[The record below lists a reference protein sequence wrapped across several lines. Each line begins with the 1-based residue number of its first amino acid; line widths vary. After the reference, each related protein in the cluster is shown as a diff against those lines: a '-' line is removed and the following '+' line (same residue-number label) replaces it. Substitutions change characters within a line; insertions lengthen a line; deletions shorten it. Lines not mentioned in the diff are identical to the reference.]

1 MDRVIT
7 ASRLRT
13 ELSQLL
19 DQLDNGTSHFIIE
32 RNNQASAVLLS
43 IEKFRDI
50 MQMLEMLNALE
61 FIGPNDPSLED
72 ESDLFQFLTTSDDGL
87 PLATNSQTNEGRDD
101 SPSLV
106 PLPANPEKERQ
117 VKTART
123 ESVEEA
129 AAKRGIRLIK

>member
-19 DQLDNGTSHFIIE
+19 DQLDNGTSHFVIE
-32 RNNQASAVLLS
+32 RNDQATAVLLS

-61 FIGPNDPSLED
+61 FIGPNDPALED
-72 ESDLFQFLTTSDDGL
+72 ENDLFQLLTTSDQGSTTAQ
-87 PLATNSQTNEGRDD
+87 PEEGREDV
-101 SPSLV
+101 PSLV
-106 PLPANPEKERQ
+106 PLPANPDKERQ